1 MNPNHDLE
9 ALRRTYAAIVDEAR
23 GAVATGRAPDARAL
37 EARVR
42 AARGSVGDGT
52 SAALVSRAERT
63 ALEQLER
70 VFAVHRA
77 RALVARE
84 PIPPPATGAPRR
96 PRALLRSR
104 PTMSGNME
112 VRREESRDEHALAW
126 DAVPAVAAWEVRIS
140 ERPDPRADY
149 VVLETLTLPAATTRV
164 ELPLGDVPLRVHVLG
179 RSRDGR
185 LVRRALISAVTRD
198 TWSDRWQ
205 RRASAS

>member
-1 MNPNHDLE
+1 MNPNDGLQ

-23 GAVATGRAPDARAL
+23 SAVATGRAPDTRAL

-42 AARGSVGDGT
+42 AVRDSVGEGA
-52 SAALVSRAERT
+52 SAARVDRAERAT
-63 ALEQLER
+63 LEQLAR
-70 VFAVHRA
+70 VLAVHRA

-84 PIPPPATGAPRR
+84 PAQPAAPPAPRR
-96 PRALLRSR
+96 PRAVLRSR
-104 PTMSGNME
+104 PTISGNMD
-112 VRREESRDEHALAW
+112 VRRGGSGDERSLAW
-126 DAVPAVAAWEVRIS
+126 DAVPAVASWEVRIS

-149 VVLETLTLPAATTRV
+149 VVQETLTLPAATTSIG
-164 ELPLGDVPLRVHVLG
+164 LPLGDVPLRVHVLG

-185 LVRRALISAVTRD
+185 LVRRALISALTRE